1 MNDDYLWNK
10 TGEPDEEVK
19 ELEEILGVLRYQP
32 RELVL
37 PKDLS
42 VPRRRNYY
50 PLLAIA
56 ATVAFALLAAGLWFS
71 FKSSNNSSLET
82 AKTKSTPESSP
93 LTSPKTN
100 DDSKGQTNAPQVA
113 GNNKAP
119 QPTPRRKQVRH
130 SAANPALAAKRQRER
145 EEALAAKEQ
154 LLIALRLA
162 SEKLNQAQRRT
173 QIPAIPNQIRNQHK
187 VG

>member
-1 MNDDYLWNK
+1 MNEDYLWNK
-10 TGEPDEEVK
+10 TGEPDEEVR

-32 RELVL
+32 RKLVL
-37 PKDLS
+37 PED
-42 VPRRRNYY
+42 VPAPRKRNYY

-56 ATVAFALLAAGLWFS
+56 ATFVLALLAAGLWFS
-71 FKSSNNSSLET
+71 LRSTIKPASQTAIKPQAAPET
-82 AKTKSTPESSP
+82 GPPTEPE
-93 LTSPKTN
+93 KREE
-100 DDSKGQTNAPQVA
+100 PQVA
-113 GNNKAP
+113 DNSNNPTPAP
-119 QPTPRRKQVRH
+119 QRKQRRH
-130 SAANPALAAKRQRER
+130 LAVNPALAASKQRER

-173 QIPAIPNQIRNQHK
+173 QLPAVPNQIRNQHK

>member
-1 MNDDYLWNK
+1 MNEDYLWNK

-32 RELVL
+32 RKLVL
-37 PKDLS
+37 PEDLPA
-42 VPRRRNYY
+42 PRKRNYY

-56 ATVAFALLAAGLWFS
+56 ATFILALLAVGLWL
-71 FKSSNNSSLET
+71 SLRSTTNPASET
-82 AKTKSTPESSP
+82 AQKPVAIPESSP
-93 LTSPKTN
+93 AEKAEKREEPRVAENS
-100 DDSKGQTNAPQVA
+100 NAPTPSPRKKQRHA
-113 GNNKAP
+113 LAP
-119 QPTPRRKQVRH
+119 NQT
-130 SAANPALAAKRQRER
+130 LAAKRQLER

-173 QIPAIPNQIRNQHK
+173 QLPAVPNQIRNQHK

>member
-32 RELVL
+32 QKLVL
-37 PKDLS
+37 PEDLS

-56 ATVAFALLAAGLWFS
+56 ATLAVGLLAAGIWFS
-71 FKSSNNSSLET
+71 LKSSNNSALES
-82 AKTKSTPESSP
+82 AKTKTIPQSSP
-93 LTSPKTN
+93 LTAPKSS
-100 DDSKGQTNAPQVA
+100 DAPKEQSNEPIADVSET
-113 GNNKAP
+113 P
-119 QPTPRRKQVRH
+119 RPTPRRKQVRH
-130 SAANPALAAKRQRER
+130 FAANPALAAKRQRER
-145 EEALAAKEQ
+145 EEALETKEQ

-173 QIPAIPNQIRNQHK
+173 QLPAVPNQIRNQHK